1 MIITAQQLI
10 KVAMQDIG
18 VLAKQE
24 SPSADEIADGLLK
37 LNVLIDAWSVRSL
50 VVLGAALE
58 GFALTGGKRAYT
70 IGVGGDFSTEEPSRV
85 TDAYVRDAAGTDT
98 PLDIITQGEYDRLP
112 DKTISSGRPMAL
124 FFDPGPVQAA
134 VPSGVVNLY
143 PAPDA
148 STQYTLY
155 LGEQKPLSEFARPTD
170 AVTFQPA
177 YYEALEYN
185 LALRLWRQYHE
196 EDRAIPPDLVT
207 LARDAMKVIETMS
220 SRTPTAVIEVPGR
233 RGRYGILTG
242 GAV

>member
-1 MIITAQQLI
+1 M
-10 KVAMQDIG
+10 
-18 VLAKQE
+18 LAKQE
-24 SPSADEIADGLLK
+24 SPTADEIADGLLK

-58 GFALTGGKRAYT
+58 GFAFTWGKRAYT
-70 IGVGGDFSTEEPSRV
+70 IGRWGRFCYGEAIRV
-85 TDAYVRDAAGTDT
+85 TDAYVRDGAGTDT

-112 DKTISSGRPMAL
+112 DKTISSGRPNGAFL
-124 FFDPGPVQAA
+124 RPGPVQAA
-134 VPSGVVNLY
+134 VPSGVINLY

-196 EDRAIPPDLVT
+196 EDRAVPADLVT

-220 SRTPTAVIEVPGR
+220 SRTPDLE
-233 RGRYGILTG
+233 
-242 GAV
+242 